1 MQDELDR
8 KQQQIDELQ
17 GMVDEEREYQQV
29 LAKLAEKVS
38 ARKKGRD
45 LSVLKERNDV
55 ANFSAVMFE

>member
-8 KQQQIDELQ
+8 KQHQIDELQ

-45 LSVLKERNDV
+45 LSVLKEKNDV
-55 ANFSAVMFE
+55 ANLSAVMFE